1 MPRKSPEMDRKDTEF
16 LTAATSQASI
26 EKRFFKGNP
35 NPSSCDWMLRLSQ
48 QQTTPNGEEITVT
61 AEILSEIL
69 SPCEAFIFQLE
80 QGTENGYRHWQAFA
94 RWHSHTR
101 LSTIRKL
108 FTERGLV
115 CSYIMPRKHSVLSCV
130 TYCSKEDTRLEGPV
144 QKGSFPDTTPSKSKT
159 RDALYSECVE
169 ALEQGK
175 TTQDLLTDP
184 QYKET
189 ASLKLPALKALESAS
204 LYAQAQQPREVRAYY
219 LWGPPRTGKTY
230 SVQHLRHT
238 PQECYLY
245 NPLDKNPWDGYAS
258 QPVLV
263 IDEFAAQP
271 DFHSLCQWLEPYPCT
286 LPARYAPRY
295 ALWSEIWIVSNISL
309 QQATALYR
317 RHGIPEEMLPSLAG
331 RICAEIHR
339 TPNGEEV
346 SVPPEY
352 AHLQES
358 LENIKAIP
366 LAPLP

>member
-1 MPRKSPEMDRKDTEF
+1 MPKKSPEMGRKDADF
-16 LTAATSQASI
+16 LDTADQPAIA
-26 EKRFFKGNP
+26 KKYFHGNA

-48 QQTTPNGEEITVT
+48 HQTTPSGEEIEIT
-61 AEILSEIL
+61 AEMLSEIL
-69 SPCEAFIFQLE
+69 APCEAFIFQLE

-108 FTERGLV
+108 FTDRNLI

-130 TYCSKEDTRLEGPV
+130 AYCSKEETRLEGPV
-144 QKGSFPDTTPSKSKT
+144 QKGSFPDAKPTKS
-159 RDALYSECVE
+159 RAAAYSECVE
-169 ALEQGK
+169 ALEQGHS
-175 TTQDLLTDP
+175 TQELLTNPDF
-184 QYKET
+184 KET

-204 LYAQAQQPREVRAYY
+204 LYAQAQQPRDVKAFY

-245 NPLDKNPWDGYAS
+245 DPLNRNPWDDYTN
-258 QPVLV
+258 QTVLV

-295 ALWSEIWIVSNISL
+295 ALWNEVWIVSNISL

-339 TPNGEEV
+339 TASGETT

-352 AHLQES
+352 ARLQES
-358 LENIKAIP
+358 LEAIKAIP